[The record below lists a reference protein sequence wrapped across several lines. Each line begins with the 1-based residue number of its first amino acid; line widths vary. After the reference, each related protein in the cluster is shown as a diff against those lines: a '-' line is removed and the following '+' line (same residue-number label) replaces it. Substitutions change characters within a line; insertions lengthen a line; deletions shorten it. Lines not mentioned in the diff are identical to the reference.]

1 MRFAHIDG
9 DHLTLL
15 NVYHAFKQS
24 EYFGIRLFFMLCI
37 EKNDICLTLNIMP
50 TGNEDQTWCYENFV
64 NMRSLKQA
72 DNVRQQLSRI
82 MDRFSLKRTS
92 TDFTSKDYYINI
104 RKALV
109 QGFFMQVAHLERTGH
124 YLTIKDN
131 QVVQL
136 HPSTCLDHKP
146 DWVLYNEFVLT
157 TKNYIRTVTDCKR
170 KCESYTTVTFAV
182 YMQLYNICVNSCLFR
197 VHSRLV
203 AEDLAAVL

>member
-1 MRFAHIDG
+1 MYI
-9 DHLTLL
+9 TPL
-15 NVYHAFKQS
+15 NKVSFS
-24 EYFGIRLFFMLCI
+24 LFFLQFFFELKKLI
-37 EKNDICLTLNIMP
+37 KISLYKK
-50 TGNEDQTWCYENFV
+50 GNEDPTWCYDNFI
-64 NMRSLKQA
+64 NFRSLKSG
-72 DNVRQQLSRI
+72 DNVRHQLSRI
-82 MDRFSLKRTS
+82 MDRFNLKRTS

-170 KCESYTTVTFAV
+170 KCFFF
-182 YMQLYNICVNSCLFR
+182 LFFKSTLKLFI
-197 VHSRLV
+197 VCMASS
-203 AEDLAAVL
+203 ETI